1 MKSNLTKTLSL
12 FMGGLLMFSAC
23 EDKDDSP
30 NLGDAVGTWELVGL
44 TGTYDRKVITK
55 EGAKHSADAY
65 PLVAHWVD
73 AAGFAAATGTDAA
86 FVKAATAQT
95 LTTFKAGDNAPGV
108 PRIAEFNAAQLAA
121 TGIQMEVD
129 LLDSKS
135 SDTPGTY
142 TVKGTYPSLRL
153 DETLCRTYLMLPP
166 PQINDTGDWTVNYD
180 TGIFTLSPVV
190 DIDQVLPPFPDGKFK
205 VNREVE
211 PATFN
216 LDFLDRDGHDQL
228 YSQVQD
234 SWDET
239 NDRVVS
245 GLNGLPLNA
254 AGGWDPNADT
264 DPSSEGFIMAA
275 ALAPWSGFLTWY
287 ALNVLGETAAKAADV
302 KNPLK
307 DLNGDTKVD
316 AVDMAVYMHMDN
328 LAGGGGKTAFGM
340 PYMLLVKSF
349 DDAGAP
355 LALGSYGFTNDSSAD
370 WAVSG
375 LATGAGGK
383 LKWIIEKGVCMPVNE
398 TIEFKSLWN
407 EHDHDHD

>member
-30 NLGDAVGTWELVGL
+30 NLGDAVGTWTMVGL
-44 TGTYDRKVITK
+44 TGTYERKVITK
-55 EGAKHSADAY
+55 EGVAHSADAY
-65 PLVAHWVD
+65 PLVANWVD
-73 AAGFAAATGTDAA
+73 AAGFAAAAGADAA
-86 FVKAATAQT
+86 FVKAATSQT
-95 LTTFKAGDNAPGV
+95 LAAFKAGDNAPGF
-108 PRIAEFNAAQLAA
+108 PRNAEFNAAQLAA

-166 PQINDTGDWTVNYD
+166 PQINDTGDWTANYD
-180 TGIFTLSPVV
+180 TGVFTLSPVV

-216 LDFLDRDGHDQL
+216 LDFLDRDGHDAL
-228 YSQVQD
+228 YSQVQNT
-234 SWDET
+234 WDEA

-245 GLNGLPLNA
+245 GLNALPVNA
-254 AGGWDPNADT
+254 GGGWDPAATSDVT
-264 DPSSEGFIMAA
+264 SEAYIMQA
-275 ALAPWSGFLTWY
+275 ALAPWGGYLTWY
-287 ALNVLGETAAKAADV
+287 ALNVLGEVKAKVADV
-302 KNPLK
+302 KAPLI
-307 DLNGDTKVD
+307 DLNGDTKID
-316 AVDMAVYMHMDN
+316 AVDMIMYMHADN
-328 LAGGGGKTAFGM
+328 LAGGGGKTAFGI
-340 PYMLLVKSF
+340 PYLLLVDSTNP
-349 DDAGAP
+349 AAP
-355 LALGSYGFTNDSSAD
+355 AFTNDSGSD
-370 WAVSG
+370 WALAG

-383 LKWIIEKGVCMPVNE
+383 LKYRIDKGVCMPVNE
-398 TIEFKSLWN
+398 TIQFKSLWN
-407 EHDHDHD
+407 EKVVN

>member
-30 NLGDAVGTWELVGL
+30 NLGDAVGTWTMVGL
-44 TGTYDRKVITK
+44 TGTYERKVITK
-55 EGAKHSADAY
+55 EGVAHSADAY
-65 PLVAHWVD
+65 PLVANWVD
-73 AAGFAAATGTDAA
+73 AAGFAAAAGADAA
-86 FVKAATAQT
+86 FVKAATSQT
-95 LTTFKAGDNAPGV
+95 LAAFKAGDNAPGF
-108 PRIAEFNAAQLAA
+108 PRNAEFNAAQLAA

-166 PQINDTGDWTVNYD
+166 PQINDTGDWTANYD
-180 TGIFTLSPVV
+180 TGVFTLSPVV

-216 LDFLDRDGHDQL
+216 LDFLDRDGHDAL
-228 YSQVQD
+228 YSQVQNT
-234 SWDET
+234 WDEA

-245 GLNGLPLNA
+245 GLNALPVNA
-254 AGGWDPNADT
+254 GGGWDPAATSDVT
-264 DPSSEGFIMAA
+264 SEAYIMQA
-275 ALAPWSGFLTWY
+275 ALAPWGGYLTWY
-287 ALNVLGETAAKAADV
+287 ALNVLGEVAAKVADV
-302 KNPLK
+302 KAPLT
-307 DLNGDTKVD
+307 DLNGDTKID
-316 AVDMAVYMHMDN
+316 AVDMIMYMHADN
-328 LAGGGGKTAFGM
+328 LAGGGGKTAFGI
-340 PYMLLVKSF
+340 PYVLLVDSTNP
-349 DDAGAP
+349 AAP
-355 LALGSYGFTNDSSAD
+355 AFTNDSGSD
-370 WAVSG
+370 WALTG

-383 LKWIIEKGVCMPVNE
+383 LKYRIDKGVCMPVNE
-398 TIEFKSLWN
+398 TIQFKSLWN
-407 EHDHDHD
+407 EKVVN

>member
-30 NLGDAVGTWELVGL
+30 NLGDAVGTWTMVGL
-44 TGTYDRKVITK
+44 TGTYERKVITK
-55 EGAKHSADAY
+55 EGVAHSADAY
-65 PLVAHWVD
+65 PLVANWVD
-73 AAGFAAATGTDAA
+73 AAGFAAAAGADAA
-86 FVKAATAQT
+86 FVKAATSQT
-95 LTTFKAGDNAPGV
+95 LAAFKAGDNAPGF
-108 PRIAEFNAAQLAA
+108 PRNAEFNAAQLAA

-166 PQINDTGDWTVNYD
+166 PQINDTGDWTANYD
-180 TGIFTLSPVV
+180 TGVFTLSPVV

-216 LDFLDRDGHDQL
+216 LDFLDRDGHDAL
-228 YSQVQD
+228 YSQVQNT
-234 SWDET
+234 WDEA

-245 GLNGLPLNA
+245 GLNALPVNA
-254 AGGWDPNADT
+254 GGGWDPAATSDVT
-264 DPSSEGFIMAA
+264 SEAYIMQA
-275 ALAPWSGFLTWY
+275 ALAPWGGYLTWY
-287 ALNVLGETAAKAADV
+287 ALNVLGEVKAKVADV
-302 KNPLK
+302 KAPLI
-307 DLNGDTKVD
+307 DLNGDTKID
-316 AVDMAVYMHMDN
+316 AVEMIMYMHADN
-328 LAGGGGKTAFGM
+328 LAGGGGKTAFGI
-340 PYMLLVKSF
+340 PYLLLVDSTNP
-349 DDAGAP
+349 AAP
-355 LALGSYGFTNDSSAD
+355 AFTNDSGSD
-370 WAVSG
+370 WALTG

-383 LKWIIEKGVCMPVNE
+383 LKYRIDKGVCMPVNE
-398 TIEFKSLWN
+398 TIQFKSLWN
-407 EHDHDHD
+407 EKVVN

>member
-1 MKSNLTKTLSL
+1 
-12 FMGGLLMFSAC
+12 MGGLLMFSAC

-65 PLVAHWVD
+65 PLVAHWLD

-95 LTTFKAGDNAPGV
+95 LTTFKAGDNAPGF
-108 PRIAEFNAAQLAA
+108 PRKAEFNAAQLAA

-129 LLDSKS
+129 LLDSIS

-166 PQINDTGDWTVNYD
+166 PQINATGDWTVNYD

-190 DIDQVLPPFPDGKFK
+190 DIDQVVPPFPDGKFK

-349 DDAGAP
+349 DDTGAP
-355 LALGSYGFTNDSSAD
+355 LAAPAYADDSGAD
-370 WAVSG
+370 WGLAG

>member
-95 LTTFKAGDNAPGV
+95 LTTFKAGDNAPGF
-108 PRIAEFNAAQLAA
+108 PRKAEFNAAQLAA

-349 DDAGAP
+349 DDTGAP
-355 LALGSYGFTNDSSAD
+355 LATPAYADDSGAD
-370 WAVSG
+370 WGLAG

>member
-30 NLGDAVGTWELVGL
+30 NLGDAVGTWTMVGL
-44 TGTYDRKVITK
+44 TGTYERKVITK
-55 EGAKHSADAY
+55 EGAAHSADAY
-65 PLVAHWVD
+65 PLVANWVD
-73 AAGFAAATGTDAA
+73 AAGFAAAAGADAA
-86 FVKAATAQT
+86 FVKAATSQT
-95 LTTFKAGDNAPGV
+95 LATFKAGDNAPGF
-108 PRIAEFNAAQLAA
+108 PRQAEFNAAQLAA

-135 SDTPGTY
+135 KDTPGTY

-166 PQINDTGDWTVNYD
+166 PQINDTGDWTANYD
-180 TGIFTLSPVV
+180 TGVFTLSPVV

-216 LDFLDRDGHDQL
+216 LDFLDRDGHDAL

-234 SWDET
+234 AWDET

-245 GLNGLPLNA
+245 GLNALPVNA
-254 AGGWDPNADT
+254 AGGWDPTADT
-264 DPSSEGFIMAA
+264 DPVSEAYIMQA
-275 ALAPWSGFLTWY
+275 ALAPWGSYLTWY
-287 ALNVLGETAAKAADV
+287 ALNVLGETAAKATDV

-316 AVDMAVYMHMDN
+316 AVDMLVYMHMDN

-340 PYMLLVKSF
+340 PYALLVKSV
-349 DDAGAP
+349 DENGAP
-355 LALGSYGFTNDSSAD
+355 LATPSFADDSGAD
-370 WAVSG
+370 WGLAG

-383 LKWIIEKGVCMPVNE
+383 LKYKIDKGVCMPVNE

-407 EHDHDHD
+407 EKTVN

>member
-30 NLGDAVGTWELVGL
+30 NLGDAVGTWTMVGL
-44 TGTYDRKVITK
+44 TGTYERKVITK
-55 EGAKHSADAY
+55 EGVAHSADAY
-65 PLVAHWVD
+65 PLVANWVD
-73 AAGFAAATGTDAA
+73 AAGFAAAAGADAA
-86 FVKAATAQT
+86 YVKLVTSQT
-95 LTTFKAGDNAPGV
+95 LAAFKAGDNAPGF
-108 PRIAEFNAAQLAA
+108 PRNAEFNAAQLAA

-166 PQINDTGDWTVNYD
+166 PQINDTGDWTANYD
-180 TGIFTLSPVV
+180 TGVFTLSPVV

-216 LDFLDRDGHDQL
+216 LDFLDRDGHDAL
-228 YSQVQD
+228 YSQVQNT
-234 SWDET
+234 WDEA

-245 GLNGLPLNA
+245 GLNALPVNA
-254 AGGWDPNADT
+254 GGGWDPAATSDVT
-264 DPSSEGFIMAA
+264 SEAYIMQA
-275 ALAPWSGFLTWY
+275 ALAPWGGYLTWY
-287 ALNVLGETAAKAADV
+287 ALNVLGEVKAKVADV
-302 KNPLK
+302 KAPLI
-307 DLNGDTKVD
+307 DLNGDTKID
-316 AVDMAVYMHMDN
+316 AVDMIMYMHADN
-328 LAGGGGKTAFGM
+328 LAGGGGKTAFGI
-340 PYMLLVKSF
+340 PYLLLVDSTNP
-349 DDAGAP
+349 AAP
-355 LALGSYGFTNDSSAD
+355 AFTNDSGSD
-370 WAVSG
+370 WALTG

-383 LKWIIEKGVCMPVNE
+383 LKYRIDKGVCMPVNE
-398 TIEFKSLWN
+398 TIQFKSLWN
-407 EHDHDHD
+407 EKVVN

>member
-30 NLGDAVGTWELVGL
+30 NLGDAVGTWTMVGL
-44 TGTYDRKVITK
+44 TGTYERKVITK
-55 EGAKHSADAY
+55 EGVAHSADAY
-65 PLVAHWVD
+65 PLVANWVD
-73 AAGFAAATGTDAA
+73 AAGFAAAAGADAA
-86 FVKAATAQT
+86 FVKAATSQT
-95 LTTFKAGDNAPGV
+95 LAAFKAGDNAPGF
-108 PRIAEFNAAQLAA
+108 PRNAEFNAAQLAA

-166 PQINDTGDWTVNYD
+166 PQINDTGDWTANYD

-216 LDFLDRDGHDQL
+216 LDFLDRDGHDAL
-228 YSQVQD
+228 YSQVQNT
-234 SWDET
+234 WDEA

-245 GLNGLPLNA
+245 GLNALPVNA
-254 AGGWDPNADT
+254 GGGWDPAATSDVT
-264 DPSSEGFIMAA
+264 SEAYIMQA
-275 ALAPWSGFLTWY
+275 ALAPWGGYLTWY
-287 ALNVLGETAAKAADV
+287 ALNVLGEVAAKVADV
-302 KNPLK
+302 KAPLT
-307 DLNGDTKVD
+307 DLNGDTKID
-316 AVDMAVYMHMDN
+316 AVDM
-328 LAGGGGKTAFGM
+328 L
-340 PYMLLVKSF
+340 
-349 DDAGAP
+349 
-355 LALGSYGFTNDSSAD
+355 
-370 WAVSG
+370 
-375 LATGAGGK
+375 
-383 LKWIIEKGVCMPVNE
+383 
-398 TIEFKSLWN
+398 SLI
-407 EHDHDHD
+407 HI

>member
-30 NLGDAVGTWELVGL
+30 NLGDAVGTWTMVGL
-44 TGTYDRKVITK
+44 TGTYERKVITK
-55 EGAKHSADAY
+55 EGVAHSADAY
-65 PLVAHWVD
+65 PLVANWVD
-73 AAGFAAATGTDAA
+73 AAGFAAAAGADAA
-86 FVKAATAQT
+86 FVKAATSQT
-95 LTTFKAGDNAPGV
+95 LAAFKAGDNAPGF
-108 PRIAEFNAAQLAA
+108 PRNAEFNAAQLAA

-166 PQINDTGDWTVNYD
+166 PQINDTGDWTANYD
-180 TGIFTLSPVV
+180 TGVFTLSPVV

-216 LDFLDRDGHDQL
+216 LDFLDRDGHDAL
-228 YSQVQD
+228 YSQVQNT
-234 SWDET
+234 WDEA

-245 GLNGLPLNA
+245 GLNALPVNA
-254 AGGWDPNADT
+254 GGGWDPDATSDVT
-264 DPSSEGFIMAA
+264 SEAYIMQA
-275 ALAPWSGFLTWY
+275 ALAPWGGYLTWY
-287 ALNVLGETAAKAADV
+287 ALNVLGEVAAKVADV
-302 KNPLK
+302 KAPLI
-307 DLNGDTKVD
+307 DLNGDTKID
-316 AVDMAVYMHMDN
+316 AVDMIMYMHADN
-328 LAGGGGKTAFGM
+328 LAGGGGKTGFGM
-340 PYMLLVKSF
+340 PYVLLVDSTNP
-349 DDAGAP
+349 AAP
-355 LALGSYGFTNDSSAD
+355 AFTNDSASD
-370 WAVSG
+370 WAVTG

-383 LKWIIEKGVCMPVNE
+383 LKYRIDKGVCMPVNE
-398 TIEFKSLWN
+398 TIQFKSLWN
-407 EHDHDHD
+407 EKVVN

>member
-30 NLGDAVGTWELVGL
+30 NLGDAVGTWTMVGL
-44 TGTYDRKVITK
+44 TGTYERKVITK
-55 EGAKHSADAY
+55 EGVAHSADAY
-65 PLVAHWVD
+65 PLVANWVD
-73 AAGFAAATGTDAA
+73 AAGFAAAAGADAA
-86 FVKAATAQT
+86 FVTAATSQT
-95 LTTFKAGDNAPGV
+95 LAAFKAGDNAPGF
-108 PRIAEFNAAQLAA
+108 PRNAEFNAAQLAA

-166 PQINDTGDWTVNYD
+166 PQINDTGDWTANYD
-180 TGIFTLSPVV
+180 TGVFTLSPVV

-216 LDFLDRDGHDQL
+216 LDFLDRDGHDAL
-228 YSQVQD
+228 YSQVQNT
-234 SWDET
+234 WDEA

-245 GLNGLPLNA
+245 GLNALPVNA
-254 AGGWDPNADT
+254 GGGWDPAATSDVT
-264 DPSSEGFIMAA
+264 SEAYIMQA
-275 ALAPWSGFLTWY
+275 ALAPWGGYLTWY
-287 ALNVLGETAAKAADV
+287 ALNVLGEVAAKVADV
-302 KNPLK
+302 KAPLT
-307 DLNGDTKVD
+307 DLNGDTKID
-316 AVDMAVYMHMDN
+316 AVDMIMYMHADN
-328 LAGGGGKTAFGM
+328 LAGGGGKTAFGI
-340 PYMLLVKSF
+340 PYLLLVDSTNP
-349 DDAGAP
+349 AAP
-355 LALGSYGFTNDSSAD
+355 AFTNDSGSD
-370 WAVSG
+370 WAVTG

-383 LKWIIEKGVCMPVNE
+383 LKYRIDKGVCMPVNE
-398 TIEFKSLWN
+398 TIQFKSLWN
-407 EHDHDHD
+407 EKVVN